1 MPLTIL
7 VDESDAAPCNLRCL
21 KAGGAPY
28 CARYGHCLASS
39 AHRLQALVD
48 PRRRERV
55 IVREANARS
64 HQGGHIRT
72 RRRVDALTQAVVE
85 DIELSCR
92 TLKFESLASSERIGR
107 IER

>member
-7 VDESDAAPCNLRCL
+7 VDESDAAPCNLRCM

-28 CARYGHCLASS
+28 CARYGQCLASS
-39 AHRLQALVD
+39 AHRLRALVD
-48 PRRRERV
+48 PRQRERV
-55 IVREANARS
+55 VVREANVRS
-64 HQGGHIRT
+64 NQGGHIRT

-92 TLKFESLASSERIGR
+92 TLKFESLTSGEHAGRSER
-107 IER
+107 